1 MSRETWRAALAAYA
15 SPASLTLL
23 ILGFAAGLPAIL
35 VFSTLSV
42 WLREAGVSRET
53 IGFASWISLAYAFK
67 WVWSP
72 MLDQWRLPWIGGLGR
87 RRSWL
92 VLSQAVIAIGL
103 IGMALCNP
111 QQNLTMLIAL
121 AVAVAFASA
130 TQDIAIDAYR
140 LEIAEDKLQATLAAS
155 YMTGYR
161 VAMLLASAG
170 ALFLAEWLGSS
181 NVEYNQA
188 AWATT
193 YIAFALLILPGLV
206 TSLLIPEPQGA
217 APLPHGPSRFSFN
230 HQMAAVGLLLVL
242 LISVPAM
249 INALIA
255 QAWPRA
261 TLYLLFIIGSLS
273 PWGRSLMIPV
283 RQMLQQAGQRQR
295 PARFDFVHQ
304 AVSVIILIILMVS
317 TTGMFQS
324 YWGGYWPRGTMYLL
338 ICWGC
343 LSGPGRI
350 LMGPV
355 LTPITDFILRYRW
368 QALLL
373 LGLIA
378 TYRMSDTVMGV
389 MANVFYI
396 DQGFSKDQIASVSKL
411 FGLIMTLLGAAFGGL
426 LIVRFSILPIL
437 FIGGAA
443 SAATN
448 LMFMLLVEMGANLN
462 MLIVTISCDNFSGG
476 LASTAFVAYLSS
488 LTNLKFSATQYA
500 LLSSLMLL
508 LPRLLGGY
516 SGVMVEQLGYSNFF
530 LVTAL
535 LGIPTLVLIVW
546 QWTRSR
552 PPSTSA
558 EPISSTEHS

>member
-1 MSRETWRAALAAYA
+1 MSRETWRTALAAYA
-15 SPASLTLL
+15 SPASITLL

-72 MLDQWRLPWIGGLGR
+72 MLDQWRLPWLGALGR

-92 VLSQAVIAIGL
+92 VLSQVVIAIGL

-111 QQNLTMLIAL
+111 QHNLTMLIAL

-161 VAMLLASAG
+161 IAMLLASAG
-170 ALFLAEWLGSS
+170 ALFLAEWLGST
-181 NVEYNQA
+181 NVEYSQS
-188 AWATT
+188 AWALT
-193 YIAFALLILPGLV
+193 YVIFALLILPGLV
-206 TSLLIPEPQGA
+206 TSLLIPEPEGA
-217 APLPHGPSRFSFN
+217 TPLPNEPSKFSFN
-230 HQMAAVGLLLVL
+230 HQLAGVGLLLIL

-249 INALIA
+249 INSLIA

-261 TLYLLFIIGSLS
+261 ILYLLFIIGSLS
-273 PWGRSLMIPV
+273 PWGRSLLSPV
-283 RQMLQQAGQRQR
+283 RQMVQQAGQRQR

-304 AVSVIILIILMVS
+304 AVSVIVLIILMVS
-317 TTGMFQS
+317 ITGMFQS

-355 LTPITDFILRYRW
+355 LTPITDFIVRYRW

-437 FIGGAA
+437 FIGGVA

-516 SGVMVEQLGYSNFF
+516 SGVMVERLGYSDFF

-535 LGIPTLVLIVW
+535 LGIPTLVLIAW
-546 QWTRSR
+546 QWTRTRRQVDSSD
-552 PPSTSA
+552 PLT
-558 EPISSTEHS
+558 STERS